1 MRVLHAGDDAEIRE
15 YMTGNIC
22 RIDHTSEINGYDR
35 VKYAPARDISEHAV
49 PASARVATSY
59 PWVSSTFSERQ
70 ALYWRVVVAVAS
82 AAHGLAEPLAI
93 LDRLDMRP
101 TSLRNSLNH
110 NTILPIAVHTNH

>member
-70 ALYWRVVVAVAS
+70 ALYL
-82 AAHGLAEPLAI
+82 LARCSSSCPYRSWI
-93 LDRLDMRP
+93 GG
-101 TSLRNSLNH
+101 
-110 NTILPIAVHTNH
+110 TISETRSTRYATHQFA